1 MGCNDTSATKL
12 LIVLVFLYTK
22 VGGRMDSSSSRCNSE
37 SARSDSEMMCKMQLN
52 NKLILSKWLN
62 NTSLA

>member
-1 MGCNDTSATKL
+1 
-12 LIVLVFLYTK
+12 
-22 VGGRMDSSSSRCNSE
+22 MDSSSSRCNSE

-52 NKLILSKWLN
+52 SRLILSKWLN